1 MPSNIGNYYERLVM
15 ECIREAIET
24 DKAPDEAAYIE
35 DLACVAL
42 NNLPPRYIRH
52 SIDLASH
59 LSDEEQDRMQRQV
72 NEAVEKARMTIQRR
86 SEDRD
91 QNLD

>member
-15 ECIREAIET
+15 ECIRETIEA
-24 DKAPDEAAYIE
+24 DKASDEAAYIE

-59 LSDEEQDRMQRQV
+59 LSDEERDQMHRQV
-72 NEAVEKARMTIQRR
+72 TEAVEKARTIIQRR

-91 QNLD
+91 LGLS